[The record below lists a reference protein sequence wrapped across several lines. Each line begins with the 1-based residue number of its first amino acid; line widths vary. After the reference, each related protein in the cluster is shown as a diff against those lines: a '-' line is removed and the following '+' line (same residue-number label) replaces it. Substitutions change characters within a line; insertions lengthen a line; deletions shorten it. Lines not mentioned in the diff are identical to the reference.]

1 MVSVHNTINYHN
13 HIYNF
18 PEDKFNINENTIFDY
33 ISKQHP
39 DILSNI
45 NNNRK
50 LKDVLNSLGVKYTL
64 FISINNDIDNLH
76 DYLFKGSIILD
87 DTDQFI
93 LDNLN
98 HKRYEIINKNI
109 NDRNILVSNIKC
121 KNGILHIIS

>member
-18 PEDKFNINENTIFDY
+18 PEDTFNINENTIFDY

>member
-87 DTDQFI
+87 ETDQFI

>member
-76 DYLFKGSIILD
+76 DYLFKGSIILN
-87 DTDQFI
+87 DTNQYI